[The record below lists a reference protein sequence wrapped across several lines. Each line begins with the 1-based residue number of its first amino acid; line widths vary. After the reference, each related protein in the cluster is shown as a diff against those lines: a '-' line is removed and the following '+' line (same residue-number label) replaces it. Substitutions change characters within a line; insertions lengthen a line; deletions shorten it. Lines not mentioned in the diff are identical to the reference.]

1 MYSSLIRPKN
11 SPAPNRPPSQHMLY
25 EMDRMFKLT
34 GKQKPTVLDYG
45 AGYGRWSQAA
55 VKVGFDVVSFEP
67 HSNRASA
74 DARIDLVHSFS
85 SLKGQVFDV
94 ILLEQVIEH
103 VQNPQDVLCQ
113 IREFMSKDSILRVTV
128 PNINRTREG
137 RNIWNEW
144 PYNGESS
151 HVLAPYQHLH
161 GFSHRS
167 LSALCS
173 SVGYR
178 NLRGLNICIYDT
190 VHQLRMI
197 FGKHLDFLSTT
208 KRYLTLPENQTY

>member
-1 MYSSLIRPKN
+1 
-11 SPAPNRPPSQHMLY
+11 
-25 EMDRMFKLT
+25 MDL
-34 GKQKPTVLDYG
+34 
-45 AGYGRWSQAA
+45 A
-55 VKVGFDVVSFEP
+55 VKVGVDVVSYEP

-74 DARIDLVHSFS
+74 DARIDLVHSLS
-85 SLKGQVFDV
+85 SLKGQKFDV
-94 ILLEQVIEH
+94 IWLEQVIEH
-103 VQNPQDVLCQ
+103 VPNPQIVLRQ
-113 IREFMSKDSILRVTV
+113 IREFMCKDSILRMSV
-128 PNINRTREG
+128 PNIYRTREG

-151 HVLAPYQHLH
+151 HVVAPYQHLH

-178 NLRGLNICIYDT
+178 NFRGLKMYTCDT

-197 FGKHLDFLSTT
+197 LGKHSGFLSTT
-208 KRYLTLPENQTY
+208 KRYLTLPDHQDS